1 MKIIKS
7 FLIFFILTLIT
18 QIGGFIF
25 LVYEFL
31 HPTFTKKIKSKFSR
45 ILVKIGFFSIL
56 YFGISLLIVPPI
68 ASYFGRVPLP
78 FLLEKNDYLKPAKL
92 FYGFAN
98 RHYVKP
104 ELKEE
109 ILKLAE
115 EFCEA
120 NKLEHLTYLDAN
132 FPFIDGYPLHPHR
145 SHNDGE
151 KIDLSFIFKNKKGK
165 VLTKSP
171 SILGYGY
178 VAEPKK
184 GEENKPEECNEVNKY
199 YSMMYKITSQ
209 NKDAEFNN
217 TLNKALLRKIC
228 KSGVVNKVFIEP
240 HLKSRLRLNSQSKIR
255 FHGCQAVRHDD
266 HIHIQM

>member
-7 FLIFFILTLIT
+7 FVVFFILTLIT

-25 LVYEFL
+25 LIYEFI
-31 HPTFTKKIKSKFSR
+31 HPSFTKKIKSRGPR
-45 ILVKIGFFSIL
+45 IFVKIGFFSAL
-56 YFGISLLIVPPI
+56 YLFISLVIVPPI
-68 ASYFGRVPLP
+68 ASFTGRVPLP
-78 FLLEKNDYLKPAKL
+78 FLFEKNDHLKPAKL

-109 ILKLAE
+109 ILSLAK
-115 EFCEA
+115 EFCES
-120 NKLEHLTYLDAN
+120 NKVDHLTYLDAN

-151 KIDLSFIFKNKKGK
+151 KLDLSFIFKDKNKNI
-165 VLTKSP
+165 LTKSP
-171 SILGYGY
+171 SLLGYGY
-178 VAEPKK
+178 VEAAKNGEP
-184 GEENKPEECNEVNKY
+184 NKVEECEEVNKY
-199 YSMMYKITSQ
+199 YSALFKITSQ
-209 NKDAEFNN
+209 AKDATFDNS
-217 TLNKALLRKIC
+217 LNKALLRKIC
-228 KSGVVNKVFIEP
+228 KNKTINKVFIEP
-240 HLKSRLRLNSQSKIR
+240 HLKTRLRLGGESKIK